1 MWGSPNP
8 PPQALGYLTL
18 TTHTCNNP
26 VPQPSSP
33 REALGSG
40 TPTCFFW
47 GGHGSTCRNFVLG
60 RRTRGRRPR
69 HVSRVNPHGPLKH
82 PTRKAGDA
90 PPLSP

>member
-40 TPTCFFW
+40 TLT
-47 GGHGSTCRNFVLG
+47 
-60 RRTRGRRPR
+60 
-69 HVSRVNPHGPLKH
+69 
-82 PTRKAGDA
+82 
-90 PPLSP
+90 